1 MEEAIFGMTLVV
13 SAFRRT
19 RRGPA
24 KAGHYIWI
32 LFPIIEAALNARA
45 DCFDR
50 LRLTDEQVFGKL
62 PVPEDL
68 RVNRTALVEVQ
79 AEPGKILQPQIAIAV
94 DVRILEPLLQIDRTA
109 AVAREHVDRRVEADV
124 MQRLD
129 DGRIVRTVQLRL
141 DRVDVDANRS
151 IALLAE
157 QHQVVALAVVGIA
170 PDDAVRKR
178 LEEGSDFALHRSGIA
193 FVQLHEKRHDATV
206 IQVGLGRFE
215 ELTGVEHRRALYPRI
230 ERIRRDG
237 VELLLRRH
245 DVMPPV
251 VDAHVDFRVLDD
263 VEVVLTEILGDD
275 LRYKRL
281 DLGNRLV
288 GDGGIDRHGTG
299 GDARAAP
306 DDDDALCVGR

>member
-45 DCFDR
+45 DRFDR

-94 DVRILEPLLQIDRTA
+94 DVRILEPLLQIDRAA

-170 PDDAVRKR
+170 QTTPFGNASKKVPISLFTAAVLLSYSCTKSVTTPPGVRCA
-178 LEEGSDFALHRSGIA
+178 FADS
-193 FVQLHEKRHDATV
+193 KNS
-206 IQVGLGRFE
+206 
-215 ELTGVEHRRALYPRI
+215 
-230 ERIRRDG
+230 
-237 VELLLRRH
+237 
-245 DVMPPV
+245 
-251 VDAHVDFRVLDD
+251 RV
-263 VEVVLTEILGDD
+263 
-275 LRYKRL
+275 
-281 DLGNRLV
+281 
-288 GDGGIDRHGTG
+288 
-299 GDARAAP
+299 
-306 DDDDALCVGR
+306 